1 MIAIIIYGPPGA
13 GKGTQAQLL
22 AEKFDLIHF
31 DSGKYLRELLYNPKN
46 KNNKIIQKE
55 KKLNEAGKL
64 NTPSWVLKI
73 VSGKV
78 KEIAGLLH
86 KGVVLSGSL
95 RTIFEA
101 LGNLPAGQA
110 GDKNIG
116 LMEILEKMYSKKNI
130 YVFKINVSENQ
141 TIERNTHRLI
151 CSVCGT
157 PILDMSIILPK
168 CKNTDI
174 SQCPFCGGKFK
185 HRFDDNK
192 KVIITRLKEYSE
204 RTAPIVNELK
214 KRKYKVIEIDG
225 SPMPYKIHE
234 KIRSFIK
241 K

>member
-1 MIAIIIYGPPGA
+1 MKAYNNIAIIIYGPPGA

-46 KNNKIIQKE
+46 NNNKIIQNERKI
-55 KKLNEAGKL
+55 NEAGKL

-73 VSGKV
+73 VSGKI

-95 RTIFEA
+95 RTMFEA
-101 LGNLPAGQA
+101 LGD
-110 GDKNIG
+110 DKNIG
-116 LMEILEKMYSKKNI
+116 LMKTLEKMYGRKNI
-130 YVFKINVSENQ
+130 YVFKINVSGNQ
-141 TIERNTHRLI
+141 TIERNTHRLV
-151 CSVCGT
+151 CSICGT
-157 PILDMSIILPK
+157 PILNVSIILPK
-168 CKNTDI
+168 CKDADI

-192 KVIITRLKEYSE
+192 KIIIARLKEYSE
-204 RTAPIVNELK
+204 RTAPIVNEFK

-234 KIRSFIK
+234 KIKGFINNG
-241 K
+241 

>member
-31 DSGKYLRELLYNPKN
+31 DSGKYLRELLYDPKN
-46 KNNKIIQKE
+46 KNNKIIQNE
-55 KKLNEAGKL
+55 RKLNEAGKL

-73 VSGKV
+73 VSGKI

-86 KGVVLSGSL
+86 KGIVLSGSP
-95 RTIFEA
+95 RTIFETF
-101 LGNLPAGQA
+101 GNE
-110 GDKNIG
+110 KNQG
-116 LMEILEKMYSKKNI
+116 LIEILEKMYNKKNI
-130 YVFKINVSENQ
+130 YIFNINVSENQ
-141 TIERNTHRLI
+141 TIERNAHRLV

-168 CKNTDI
+168 FKNADM

-192 KVIITRLKEYSE
+192 KVIITRLKEYKE
-204 RTAPIVNELK
+204 RTAPIIKELK
-214 KRKYKVIEIDG
+214 KRKYKIIEIDG

-234 KIRSFIK
+234 KIKSFINND
-241 K
+241 

>member
-31 DSGKYLRELLYNPKN
+31 DSGKYLRELLYDPKN
-46 KNNKIIQKE
+46 KNNKIIQ
-55 KKLNEAGKL
+55 NERKINEVGKL
-64 NTPSWVLKI
+64 NTPLWVLKI
-73 VSGKV
+73 ISGKI

-86 KGVVLSGSL
+86 KGVVLSGSP
-95 RTIFEA
+95 RTIFETF
-101 LGNLPAGQA
+101 
-110 GDKNIG
+110 GDQKNQG
-116 LMEILEKMYSKKNI
+116 LIEILEKMYNKKNI
-130 YVFKINVSENQ
+130 YIFNINVSGNQ
-141 TIERNTHRLI
+141 TIERNTHRLV

-168 CKNTDI
+168 FKNADM

-192 KVIITRLKEYSE
+192 KVIITRLKEYKE
-204 RTAPIVNELK
+204 RTAPIIKELK
-214 KRKYKVIEIDG
+214 KRKYKIIEIDG

-234 KIRSFIK
+234 KIKSFINND
-241 K
+241 